1 MSITE
6 DVCGDHPF
14 IMDVS
19 SDYFPIKCNLI
30 IGVTNY
36 FLKKF
41 ISNLWGH
48 ALTNIVIVVT
58 INVEILVD
66 IKCSH

>member
-1 MSITE
+1 
-6 DVCGDHPF
+6 
-14 IMDVS
+14 MDVS